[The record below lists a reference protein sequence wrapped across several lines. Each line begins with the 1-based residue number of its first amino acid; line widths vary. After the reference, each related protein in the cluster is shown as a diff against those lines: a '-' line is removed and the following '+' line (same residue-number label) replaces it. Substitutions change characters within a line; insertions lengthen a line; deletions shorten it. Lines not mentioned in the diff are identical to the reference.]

1 MRVSD
6 LGKRIVCS
14 GCLVE
19 ECCIMR
25 CSRYLIV
32 EEMIAAEMADLVLAV
47 DAYRKLVAHHAIVE
61 HEVMDLR
68 ADNAKLKGSCCGS
81 K

>member
-1 MRVSD
+1 MSD

-14 GCLVE
+14 GCLTE
-19 ECCIMR
+19 ECCLLR

-32 EEMIAAEMADLVLAV
+32 EEMIAAEMADLIKIVE
-47 DAYRKLVAHHAIVE
+47 AYRKLVAHHAVVE
-61 HEVMDLR
+61 HEVMALR